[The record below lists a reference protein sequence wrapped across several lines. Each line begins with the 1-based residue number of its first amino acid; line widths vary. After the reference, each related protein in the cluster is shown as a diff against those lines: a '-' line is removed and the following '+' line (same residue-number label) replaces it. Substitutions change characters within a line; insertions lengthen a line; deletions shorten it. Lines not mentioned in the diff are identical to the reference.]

1 MTRSLRLI
9 VGAVVTAALVGLVS
23 LTPAILAG
31 ISLNSID

>member
-9 VGAVVTAALVGLVS
+9 DGAVVTAALVGLVS
-23 LTPAILAG
+23 LAPAILAG